1 MIEDMYS
8 VIQRINEIKKRFGIK
23 RHNPVY
29 NTGRSF
35 EYETSQRMKEQRDS
49 ENSIQLKAHRN
60 VKLTIPQIKRIVNSY
75 SKRIG
80 VPPSLVHAI
89 IERESGYNQFAVSN
103 RGAMGLMQLMPKVIE
118 EFGISNPFVPDDNIR
133 GGVSY
138 LKRLLVKYGWDYK
151 QALAAYNAGE
161 RVVDESRGIP
171 PYKETRDYISRVI
184 NSYLENRD

>member
-29 NTGRSF
+29 NTGKSF

-49 ENSIQLKAHRN
+49 DNAIQLKANRD

-75 SKRIG
+75 SRRIG

-103 RGAMGLMQLMPKVIE
+103 KGAMGLMQLMPKVIE
-118 EFGISNPFVPDDNIR
+118 EFGIANPFVPDENIR

-138 LKRLLVKYGWDYK
+138 LKRLLVKYGGDYK
-151 QALAAYNAGE
+151 KALAAYNAGE
-161 RVVDESRGIP
+161 RVVDERSGIP
-171 PYKETRDYISRVI
+171 PYKETRDYISKVI

>member
-23 RHNPVY
+23 RHNHVY
-29 NTGRSF
+29 NTRKSF
-35 EYETSQRMKEQRDS
+35 EHETSQRMKEQREGDD
-49 ENSIQLKAHRN
+49 SIQLKANRN
-60 VKLTIPQIKRIVNSY
+60 AKLTIPQIKRIVNSY

-80 VPPSLVHAI
+80 VPPSLVNAI
-89 IERESGYNQFAVSN
+89 IERESGYNQFAISN
-103 RGAMGLMQLMPKVIE
+103 KGAMGLMQLMPKVIE
-118 EFGISNPFVPDDNIR
+118 EFGISNPFVPDENIR

-151 QALAAYNAGE
+151 KALAAYNAGE
-161 RVVDESRGIP
+161 RVVDKRMGIP
-171 PYKETRDYISRVI
+171 PYKETRDYIKRVI